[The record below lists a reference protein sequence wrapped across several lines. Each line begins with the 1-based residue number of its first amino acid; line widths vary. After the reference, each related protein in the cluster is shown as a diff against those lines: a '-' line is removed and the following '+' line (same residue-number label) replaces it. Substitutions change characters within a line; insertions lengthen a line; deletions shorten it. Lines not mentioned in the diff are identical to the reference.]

1 MDYFL
6 ELHWEHKG
14 VFVMLNDLNFTEFKQ
29 FAKNLVRSL
38 RDFVVSEKCPKSLL
52 SFVVLTPFYLV
63 VR

>member
-1 MDYFL
+1 
-6 ELHWEHKG
+6 
-14 VFVMLNDLNFTEFKQ
+14 MLNDLNFTEFEQ

-38 RDFVVSEKCPKSLL
+38 RVFAVSEKCPKSLL